1 MSTANY
7 INKLFED
14 GYSYIN
20 IRRNLNDTPVGGP
33 LVVNYVAR
41 VRMGG
46 DCPAVSVTH
55 ATDPM
60 KALKMAV
67 RRLEGLD

>member
-1 MSTANY
+1 MAATNY
-7 INKLFED
+7 IDRLFED

-20 IRRNLNDTPVGGP
+20 IRRNLNDTKPGKP

-46 DCPAVSVTH
+46 VCKAVSATH
-55 ATDPM
+55 AT
-60 KALKMAV
+60 
-67 RRLEGLD
+67 R